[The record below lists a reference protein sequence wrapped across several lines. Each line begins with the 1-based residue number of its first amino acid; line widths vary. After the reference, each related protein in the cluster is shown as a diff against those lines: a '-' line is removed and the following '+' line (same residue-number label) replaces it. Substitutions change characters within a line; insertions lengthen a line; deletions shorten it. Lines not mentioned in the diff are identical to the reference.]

1 MSKRFLM
8 IILIMGIG
16 AAFAGCGAIDTAKQR
31 LSGSSES
38 DPSKEEIYDEAE
50 SEDDTEDDNSS
61 SGTRSLFSSD
71 GSSDDTDDSQSSNEG
86 SGSGETKDINTMTDE
101 EASELAEFLSTDQRP
116 TIYDWEFISAALWD
130 GNDSLMEYFDDP
142 EAVEIHNPLL
152 VEGDWKCVTC
162 PIPDAYSSGYT
173 YIGNANIHSL
183 NDNVSFTFDMW
194 IEMEGTFEGESTE
207 IEGGAPVKYT
217 GKWNDDKA
225 GFRIESDSLM
235 IELEKFIYLDDTMY
249 AIGKDMYISGEQ
261 DYIVLIRPE
270 SHMEIKES
278 DKGSQTGSGSSDGN
292 TYVKDNAQKDNTQ
305 KDNAQKESS
314 QNDTSQKEQK
324 QESGDTSEKYSDIVE
339 KARKKSGAPIAELDS
354 IDPDGTLNIHLY
366 EDAGDH
372 TATWDWYYIDPN
384 TLKGQNFM
392 GDSIDLN

>member
-8 IILIMGIG
+8 IILIMGMG

-31 LSGSSES
+31 ISGSSES
-38 DPSKEEIYDEAE
+38 DPSKEEVYDEAE
-50 SEDDTEDDNSS
+50 SEDDTGDDNSS
-61 SGTRSLFSSD
+61 SGTRSLFSSDRSSD

-130 GNDSLMEYFDDP
+130 GSDSLMEYFDDP

-183 NDNVSFTFDMW
+183 NDKVSFTFDMW
-194 IEMEGTFEGESTE
+194 IEMEGTFEGESKE

-261 DYIVLIRPE
+261 DYVVLIRPE
-270 SHMEIKES
+270 SHMEIK
-278 DKGSQTGSGSSDGN
+278 SSDNGSKKSGGGSESN
-292 TYVKDNAQKDNTQ
+292 TSGQDNTQ
-305 KDNAQKESS
+305 KDSS
-314 QNDTSQKEQK
+314 QNDTAQKEQK
-324 QESGDTSEKYSDIVE
+324 QESSDPSDKYADIVE

>member
-1 MSKRFLM
+1 MNKRILM

-31 LSGSSES
+31 LSGSSEN

-50 SEDDTEDDNSS
+50 SEDEDTGDDSS
-61 SGTRSLFSSD
+61 SAGTRSLFSS
-71 GSSDDTDDSQSSNEG
+71 GGSDDTADITSSNEG

-101 EASELAEFLSTDQRP
+101 EASELAEFLSTSERP
-116 TIYDWEFISAALWD
+116 SIYDWEFISAALWD
-130 GNDSLMEYFDDP
+130 GNDNLMEYFDDP

-183 NDNVSFTFDMW
+183 NDKVSFTFDMW
-194 IEMEGTFEGESTE
+194 IEMEGTFEGESKE

-261 DYIVLIRPE
+261 DYVVLIRPE
-270 SHMEIKES
+270 SHMEIKSSGNGSKKSGGGSES
-278 DKGSQTGSGSSDGN
+278 NTSG
-292 TYVKDNAQKDNTQ
+292 QDNTQ
-305 KDNAQKESS
+305 KDSS
-314 QNDTSQKEQK
+314 QNDTAQKEQK
-324 QESGDTSEKYSDIVE
+324 QESSDPSDKYADIVE

-372 TATWDWYYIDPN
+372 TATWDWYYIDPS

>member
-1 MSKRFLM
+1 M
-8 IILIMGIG
+8 IILIMGMG

-31 LSGSSES
+31 ISGSSES

-50 SEDDTEDDNSS
+50 SEDDTGDDNSS

-71 GSSDDTDDSQSSNEG
+71 GSSDVSSDDTDDSQSSNE
-86 SGSGETKDINTMTDE
+86 GSGETKDINTMTDE

-130 GNDSLMEYFDDP
+130 GSDSLMEYFDDP

-183 NDNVSFTFDMW
+183 NDKVSFTFDMW

-261 DYIVLIRPE
+261 DYVVLIRPE
-270 SHMEIKES
+270 SHMEIKGYAE
-278 DKGSQTGSGSSDGN
+278 GSQTGGGSSDGN
-292 TYVKDNAQKDNTQ
+292 TSGKDNTQKDNTQ
-305 KDNAQKESS
+305 KDSS
-314 QNDTSQKEQK
+314 QKDTTQKEQK
-324 QESGDTSEKYSDIVE
+324 QQSSDTSDKYADIVE

>member
-8 IILIMGIG
+8 IILIMGMG
-16 AAFAGCGAIDTAKQR
+16 AAFAGCEAIDTAKQR
-31 LSGSSES
+31 ISGSSES

-50 SEDDTEDDNSS
+50 SEDDTGDDNSS
-61 SGTRSLFSSD
+61 SGTRSLF
-71 GSSDDTDDSQSSNEG
+71 SSDDTDDSQSSNEG

-130 GNDSLMEYFDDP
+130 GSDSLMEYFDDP

-183 NDNVSFTFDMW
+183 NDKVSFTFDMW
-194 IEMEGTFEGESTE
+194 IEMEGTFEGESKE

-261 DYIVLIRPE
+261 DYVVLIRPE
-270 SHMEIKES
+270 SHMEIK
-278 DKGSQTGSGSSDGN
+278 SSDNGSKKSGGGSESN
-292 TYVKDNAQKDNTQ
+292 TSGQDNTQ
-305 KDNAQKESS
+305 KDSS
-314 QNDTSQKEQK
+314 QNDTAQKEQK
-324 QESGDTSEKYSDIVE
+324 QQSSDTSDKYADIVE

-392 GDSIDLN
+392 GDSIDLGDGV